1 VKPEPNG
8 HPPRDDSPDV
18 LALAENVRDL
28 LAEAA
33 AKASR
38 LVVAL
43 RHTRKE
49 KKALATV
56 LTSLRHLNLG
66 TGGPR

>member
-1 VKPEPNG
+1 MKPEPNG
-8 HPPRDDSPDV
+8 HPPRDDPPDV
-18 LALAENVRDL
+18 LALAESVRDL

-33 AKASR
+33 SKAGR

-49 KKALATV
+49 KKAIASV

-66 TGGPR
+66 NGGPR

>member
-1 VKPEPNG
+1 MN
-8 HPPRDDSPDV
+8 
-18 LALAENVRDL
+18 LTTC
-28 LAEAA
+28 
-33 AKASR
+33 SR
-38 LVVAL
+38 HLVAVL

-66 TGGPR
+66 SGGPR